1 MKSLGHLE
9 EEQGGNEL
17 PFITGVGRLPQAG
30 LITPCGEGC
39 RASLWF
45 TVSRLTQ
52 LIDVK
57 YAMMYIVKQGYLMA

>member
-1 MKSLGHLE
+1 ME
-9 EEQGGNEL
+9 EERAGNESL
-17 PFITGVGRLPQAG
+17 FITIIRKLPQAG
-30 LITPCGEGC
+30 LITPCREGC

-57 YAMMYIVKQGYLMA
+57 YVMMYIVKQGDLMV